1 MRLKGARGVGMIAV
15 AALVGLGFVLAACGG
30 GSSTQVSCQPAL
42 YPHLTPATG
51 PAGYTM
57 GIRVNKDTEVDE
69 LGRILGDRITQQD
82 VFVINAEYPGT
93 KPADWEAA
101 LTRLDEKFP
110 CNRVVTLTGLG
121 RHPARPSYEYAL
133 VGHPELD
140 AVLVDWE
147 PDSWADTG
155 RGAWTPALDRN
166 LARIAEQLRELS
178 DRLKSTKTVMGLVP
192 DYVPRWDYGRTA
204 RVVAEA
210 NYTLDPIHRGFQIVQ
225 TQPNCGTPSAAGPLI
240 GPLTGQ
246 LIRQYRGMFG
256 IPLRVG
262 APKNQPPDMDSDLL
276 RHVGFEVAFDE
287 TPNPKASEAVERIGP
302 DRAAVCTD
310 QILKAGG
317 AGVLYWASPESIR
330 AMLDTPLGRTLRTHL
345 ASAERALLGLDSS

>member
-1 MRLKGARGVGMIAV
+1 MRAAGMAAIL
-15 AALVGLGFVLAACGG
+15 AALAVVLAACGG

-42 YPHLTPATG
+42 YPHLTPGTG
-51 PAGYTM
+51 PAAYTM
-57 GIRVNKDTEVDE
+57 GIRVNKDSEVDE

-82 VFVINAEYPGT
+82 VFVINAEYPSS
-93 KPADWEAA
+93 KPEDWENA
-101 LTRLDEKFP
+101 LERLAEKFP
-110 CNRVVTLTGLG
+110 CNRVATLTGLG
-121 RHPARPSYEYAL
+121 RRADRPSYEYAL

-192 DYVPRWDYGRTA
+192 DYLPPWDYGRTA

-210 NYTLDPIHRGFQIVQ
+210 NYFLDPVHRGYQIIQ
-225 TQPNCGTPSAAGPLI
+225 TQPNCGTASAAGPLI
-240 GPLTGQ
+240 GPLTEQ
-246 LIRQYRGMFG
+246 LIRQYRGVFG
-256 IPLRVG
+256 LPLRVG
-262 APKNQPPDMDSDLL
+262 APKDESPDMDRDLL
-276 RHVGFEVAFDE
+276 QHVGFEVAFDE
-287 TPNPKASEAVERIGP
+287 SPNPKASEPVERIGP
-302 DRAAVCTD
+302 QLAAACTD
-310 QILKAGG
+310 QILNAGG

-330 AMLDTPLGRTLRTHL
+330 AMLDTPLGRSLRAHL
-345 ASAERALLGLDSS
+345 ATAERAYSGSS

>member
-1 MRLKGARGVGMIAV
+1 MRAAWMAGIL
-15 AALVGLGFVLAACGG
+15 AALAVVLAACGG
-30 GSSTQVSCQPAL
+30 GSSKQVSCQPTL
-42 YPHLTPATG
+42 YPHLTPGTG

-82 VFVINAEYPGT
+82 VFVINAEYPGS
-93 KPADWEAA
+93 KPDDWEAA
-101 LTRLDEKFP
+101 LARLAEKFP

-121 RHPARPSYEYAL
+121 RQPDRPSYEYAL
-133 VGHPELD
+133 VGHTELD

-147 PDSWADTG
+147 PDSWAGTG
-155 RGAWTPALDRN
+155 RGPWTPALDRN
-166 LARIAEQLRELS
+166 LARMAAQLRELS
-178 DRLKSTKTVMGLVP
+178 ARLKSTKTVMGVVP

-210 NYTLDPIHRGFQIVQ
+210 NYLLDSVHRGYQIIQ
-225 TQPNCGTPSAAGPLI
+225 TQPNCGTQSAAGPLI
-240 GPLTGQ
+240 GPLTEQ
-246 LIRQYRGMFG
+246 LIRQYRGVFG
-256 IPLRVG
+256 LPLRVG
-262 APKNQPPDMDSDLL
+262 APKDVPPDMDRDLL
-276 RHVGFEVAFDE
+276 QHVGFEVAFDE

-302 DRAAVCTD
+302 ERAAACTD

-330 AMLDTPLGRTLRTHL
+330 AMLDTPLGGALRAHL
-345 ASAERALLGLDSS
+345 ASAQRAYSGSS

>member
-15 AALVGLGFVLAACGG
+15 GALLGLGAVLSACGG
-30 GSSTQVSCQPAL
+30 GSSQQVSCQPTL
-42 YPHLTPATG
+42 YPHFTPGTG

-121 RHPARPSYEYAL
+121 RRANAPSYEYAL

-155 RGAWTPALDRN
+155 RGPWSSALDRN
-166 LARIAEQLRELS
+166 LARIAVQLRELS

-210 NYTLDPIHRGFQIVQ
+210 NYFLDPIHRGIQIIQ
-225 TQPNCGTPSAAGPLI
+225 TQPNCGTASAAGPLI

-246 LIRQYRGMFG
+246 LIRQYRGVFG
-256 IPLRVG
+256 LPLRVG
-262 APKNQPPDMDSDLL
+262 APKDQPPDMDRDLL
-276 RHVGFEVAFDE
+276 QHVGFEVAFDE
-287 TPNPKASEAVERIGP
+287 SPNPKASEAVERIGP
-302 DRAAVCTD
+302 QRAAACTD

-330 AMLDTPLGRTLRTHL
+330 AMLDTPLGNTLRSHL
-345 ASAERALLGLDSS
+345 ASAQRAYSGSS

>member
-1 MRLKGARGVGMIAV
+1 MIA
-15 AALVGLGFVLAACGG
+15 ATALGLAVVLSACGG
-30 GSSTQVSCQPAL
+30 GSSQQVSCQPQL

-69 LGRILGDRITQQD
+69 LGQLLGDRITQQD
-82 VFVINAEYPGT
+82 VFVINAEYPGS
-93 KPADWEAA
+93 KPEDWEKA

-121 RHPARPSYEYAL
+121 RHADRPSYEYAL

-155 RGAWTPALDRN
+155 RGPWTAALDRN

-210 NYTLDPIHRGFQIVQ
+210 NYFLDPIFRGIQIIQ
-225 TQPNCGTPSAAGPLI
+225 TQPNCGTAAAAGPSI
-240 GPLTGQ
+240 GPLTGD
-246 LIRQYRGMFG
+246 LLRQYKSVFG
-256 IPLRVG
+256 LPLRVG
-262 APKNQPPDMDSDLL
+262 APKDQPPDMDRDLL

-287 TPNPKASEAVERIGP
+287 SPNPKASEAVERTGP
-302 DRAAVCTD
+302 KQAAACTD
-310 QILKAGG
+310 QVLKAGG
-317 AGVLYWASPESIR
+317 AGVLYWASPASIR
-330 AMLDTPLGRTLRTHL
+330 AMLGTPLGRTLRAHL
-345 ASAERALLGLDSS
+345 ASAQRAYSGSS

>member
-1 MRLKGARGVGMIAV
+1 MRLAGTAGALAV
-15 AALVGLGFVLAACGG
+15 LALVLGACGG
-30 GSSTQVSCQPAL
+30 GSSTQVNCRPAL
-42 YPHLTPATG
+42 YPHLTPETG
-51 PAGYTM
+51 AAGYTM
-57 GIRVNKDTEVDE
+57 GIRVNKDSEVDD
-69 LGRILGDRITQQD
+69 LGRLLGDRITQQD
-82 VFVINAEYPGT
+82 VFVINAEYPGS

-101 LTRLDEKFP
+101 LTRLAEKFP

-121 RHPARPSYEYAL
+121 RHRDRPSYEYAL
-133 VGHPELD
+133 VGRPELD

-155 RGAWTPALDRN
+155 RGAWSSALDRN
-166 LARIAEQLRELS
+166 LARIAGQLRQLA

-210 NYTLDPIHRGFQIVQ
+210 NYELDPLFRGYQIIQ
-225 TQPNCGTPSAAGPLI
+225 TQPNCGTPTAAGPLI

-256 IPLRVG
+256 LPLRIG
-262 APKNQPPDMDSDLL
+262 APKDQPPDMDSDLL
-276 RHVGFEVAFDE
+276 RHVGFELAFDE
-287 TPNPKASEAVERIGP
+287 SPNPKASEAVERIGP
-302 DRAAVCTD
+302 RQAASCTE
-310 QILKAGG
+310 QILRAGG

-330 AMLDTPLGRTLRTHL
+330 AMLDTQTGRTLRAHL
-345 ASAERALLGLDSS
+345 ATAQRAYSGSS